1 MLGLVVM
8 WNRREWLAALAGLAG
23 CSSPAPRPAAVTS
36 GRAPKKL
43 LLRAGWRS
51 DSIGDTAQVA
61 GMVRLVRMHAPEAEI
76 FLWSNALDRGVKP
89 MLLRAYPRLRFVEG
103 DTGASGEPDS
113 PALAEAFQECD
124 FLLHGSGPDVVARDH
139 LRAWRAA
146 TGKPYGIFGV
156 SIPAAEGG
164 GATLDQELKQILDG
178 AAFVFAREN
187 VSLEYLRRVGVTT
200 RIGTAPDA
208 AFSLKLANREAAL
221 EFLNRY
227 ELAPKQF
234 LAVVPRLRQ
243 EPSGERL
250 DVETGGADVTQESAA
265 ADHAKLRQVIV
276 RWVRETGYKVA
287 LCTEKKHQMDL
298 LYPLLFRALPDD
310 VKSKV
315 VRQPLYWLTDTAS
328 SVYRR
333 AAAILTLECH
343 SGIIAAVNDTPG
355 IYVHQPEAGLAGQLW
370 QDAGLGRGYF
380 EVEEATS
387 QEIAGRLLEIHENP
401 NASQV
406 DVHEAVIYA
415 RKLQSDAMTVLRQ
428 LLWPDS
434 A

>member
-1 MLGLVVM
+1 VALT
-8 WNRREWLAALAGLAG
+8 RE
-23 CSSPAPRPAAVTS
+23 
-36 GRAPKKL
+36 PKKL

-76 FLWSNALDRGVKP
+76 TLWSNSLDRGVKP

-103 DTGASGEPDS
+103 EIDEAGRPDG
-113 PALAEAFQECD
+113 PGLAQAFEESD

-146 TGKPYGIFGV
+146 TRKPYGIFGV
-156 SIPAAEGG
+156 SIPGAETQ
-164 GATLDQELKQILDG
+164 GADALDEELKQILDG
-178 AAFVFAREN
+178 AVFVFTRES
-187 VSLEYLRRVGVTT
+187 VSLEALRQAGVMT
-200 RIGTAPDA
+200 RLGAAPDA

-221 EFLNRY
+221 EFLKRY
-227 ELAPKQF
+227 ELEAKQF

-243 EPSGERL
+243 EPSRDEGGG
-250 DVETGGADVTQESAA
+250 DVSQQAAA
-265 ADHAKLRQVIV
+265 ADHAKLREAIV

-287 LCTEKKHQMDL
+287 LCAEKKHQMDL
-298 LYPLLFRALPDD
+298 LYPLLYRELPDD
-310 VKSKV
+310 VKSKT

-343 SGIIAAVNDTPG
+343 SGIIAAANDTPG
-355 IYVHQPEAGLAGQLW
+355 VYVHQPEAGLTGQLW
-370 QDAGLGRGYF
+370 QEAGLGRWYF
-380 EVEEATS
+380 EADRATGE
-387 QEIAGRLLEIHENP
+387 EIAGRLLEIHQNP
-401 NASQV
+401 DSSQV
-406 DVHEAVIYA
+406 DVHEIVIYA